1 VELWNRAGRIPGVKH
16 IFIGSGVRYDLLADA
31 SSDDYLKALCA
42 RHISGRLK
50 VAPEHSED
58 SVLRQM
64 NKPSIAVYERFARR
78 FRGTN
83 KSLHNKHYLVHYF
96 LISHPGCTL
105 EDALNLALWLKKKHI
120 HPEQV
125 QDFIPLPMTLS
136 TCLYYTGKNPLT
148 GEAVYVPRGLRERKM
163 QRALVQYGQ
172 PKNRKYV
179 VEALKKL
186 NRLDAMSI
194 LFRRD

>member
-1 VELWNRAGRIPGVKH
+1 
-16 IFIGSGVRYDLLADA
+16 
-31 SSDDYLKALCA
+31 
-42 RHISGRLK
+42 
-50 VAPEHSED
+50 
-58 SVLRQM
+58 M
-64 NKPSIAVYERFARR
+64 
-78 FRGTN
+78 
-83 KSLHNKHYLVHYF
+83 
-96 LISHPGCTL
+96 
-105 EDALNLALWLKKKHI
+105 
-120 HPEQV
+120 
-125 QDFIPLPMTLS
+125 
-136 TCLYYTGKNPLT
+136 T